1 LLRVINEGG
10 IKMSKNGDKG
20 KIASFVRL
28 AEVWKT
34 SVELD
39 LPDPKTIAPGDISKQ
54 AEIIDKGQKMV
65 QEWAKNLLTKIDQRT
80 KVVNEIENPGQLKI
94 AQKLATDANTTDL
107 KALGTYLRG
116 DKDPFY
122 RLAAWLATLEYYFS
136 GNPQT
141 SEELTGLL
149 EKMVED
155 GYLVKSPTGPL
166 KPYKEVY
173 DFHPDSQQFL
183 DESDKAKLREM
194 LLSLRNKV
202 FEREKQGLLAKG
214 DLSINDLFA
223 GKAGKLALKIH
234 AEKVKRGEGQI
245 FWRSGGVLLVE
256 SDGKRIKPLDATGGI
271 EAAVR
276 EAKTM
281 GVFLLINSLRQDAP
295 PWVKNLSKE
304 MNGKCQL
311 LWHLMKRGLFRYE
324 VAAMA
329 TVTQE
334 EFFLNQKSGDC
345 FLSFKGIWQVPS
357 GPTIANFFFLV
368 RREEKEGVR
377 RIRIA
382 KAPSHL
388 EDFFAQCMGEYEEGN
403 NKFEGVPQ
411 PLQAVLQAAYGQVQ
425 NNAQKTAQIAVT

>member
-1 LLRVINEGG
+1 MLGNKDGSNKE
-10 IKMSKNGDKG
+10 
-20 KIASFVRL
+20 KITSFSQL

-54 AEIIDKGQKMV
+54 SEIIDKGQKKV

-80 KVVNEIENPGQLKI
+80 KAVNEIENPDQLKI
-94 AQKLATDANTTDL
+94 AQRLATDANIMDL
-107 KALGTYLRG
+107 KDLVTYLRG

-122 RLAAWLATLEYYFS
+122 RLSAWLATLEYYFS

-141 SEELTGLL
+141 SEKLTELL

-166 KPYKEVY
+166 KPYKEGY
-173 DFHPDSQQFL
+173 DFHPDSQQLL
-183 DESDKAKLREM
+183 DESDKAKVREM

-202 FEREKQGLLAKG
+202 FEYEKRGLLAQT
-214 DLSINDLFA
+214 DLSIDDLFA
-223 GKAGKLALKIH
+223 GKTGKLALKIH
-234 AEKVKRGEGQI
+234 AEKVKRGEGQV

-256 SDGKRIKPLDATGGI
+256 SNGREIRPVDATGGI
-271 EAAVR
+271 EAAVK
-276 EAKTM
+276 EAKDM
-281 GVFLLINSLRQDAP
+281 KVFLLINFLRQDAP
-295 PWVKNLSKE
+295 PWVKILSKE

-311 LWHLMKRGLFRYE
+311 LWYLMKRGLFRYE

-329 TVTQE
+329 TATQE
-334 EFFLNQKSGDC
+334 EFFLEQKLGDC
-345 FLSFKGIWQVPS
+345 FLSFKDTWQVPG

-368 RREEKEGVR
+368 RRGEKEGVK

-388 EDFFAQCMGEYEEGN
+388 EDFLTQCMGEYEEGN

-411 PLQAVLQAAYGQVQ
+411 PLRAVLQAAYGQVHD
-425 NNAQKTAQIAVT
+425 NAQKAVQIAP